1 MGWMPDKVTDVM
13 EWVDGYITR
22 RYGGWT
28 QETHDAWQLL
38 LDGAYD
44 VNWSHQIRSIATR
57 APDFTWYPEYQL
69 NPGKIAA
76 AWKILM
82 TAVNEKKLDVSI
94 GPLRY
99 DIVDIGRQTL
109 INLFVDLYKMYTKTF
124 LLYNKTSDATLVN
137 GMDVL
142 GSAMIDILADL
153 DTLLATDTNFLFG
166 HWLAEAQESAPANA
180 SEDVL
185 NLIEFNARNQIT
197 MWGPHENIEDYAA
210 KEWAGL
216 FGTYYLARWKLFV
229 DSISDSIQK
238 KKLFNMTEFLADRFV
253 LEQSW
258 DYEMKSYP
266 TSPQGD
272 TIEVANSMLKKYFK
286 DEDDFKNGYT
296 LMIDQDVE
304 GSNLYGQKIALWT
317 NSTAQIMWFCDLN
330 PDCAGFTLPNLYFK
344 NSVQDTK
351 FLSGSL
357 LFVKNKSHS

>member
-124 LLYNKTSDATLVN
+124 LLYNKTSDATLVK

-197 MWGPHENIEDYAA
+197 MWGPDENIEDYAA

-216 FGTYYLARWKLFV
+216 IKDYDLPRWKMFIDL
-229 DSISDSIQK
+229 ISDSIQSNEI
-238 KKLFNMTEFLADRFV
+238 FNMSDYRAKRYQFELD
-253 LEQSW
+253 W
-258 DYEMKSYP
+258 DFELKSYP
-266 TSPQGD
+266 TMPEGD
-272 TIEVANSMLKKYFK
+272 TIEVANYILKKYFR
-286 DEDDFKNGYT
+286 DEDDFKNSYA
-296 LMIDQDVE
+296 LMVDQDVE
-304 GSNLYGQKIALWT
+304 GSNLYGQQISLWT
-317 NSTAQIMWFCDLN
+317 NSVEQIAWFCDLN
-330 PDCAGFTLPNLYFK
+330 PECVGFTLPSLYFK
-344 NSVQDTK
+344 SSVDGTK
-351 FLSGSL
+351 FNPGSL
-357 LFVKNKSHS
+357 LFVKTN